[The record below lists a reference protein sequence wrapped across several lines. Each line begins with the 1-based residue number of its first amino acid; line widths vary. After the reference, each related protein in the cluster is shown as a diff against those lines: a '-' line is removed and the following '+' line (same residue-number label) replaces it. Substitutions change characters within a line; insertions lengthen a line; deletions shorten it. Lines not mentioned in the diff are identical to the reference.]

1 MKLTQEQ
8 IKGVR
13 GYLIELLLPIFGDA
27 WDREEVIDLVMA
39 DVVTDIE
46 ETADWSDFEED
57 EVHSGDIEIALARV
71 LKSALESKYY
81 EYEE

>member
-1 MKLTQEQ
+1 MELTKIQ
-8 IKGVR
+8 IEGVR
-13 GYLIELLLPIFGDA
+13 SYLIELLIPIFGDMR
-27 WDREEVIDLVMA
+27 DREEIINLILD
-39 DVVTDIE
+39 DVVVDIE

-57 EVHSGDIEIALARV
+57 EIHSGDIEIALARV

>member
-46 ETADWSDFEED
+46 ETADWSELEDD
-57 EVHSGDIEIALARV
+57 EVHTGDVEIALARV
-71 LKSALESKYY
+71 LKSAVVFNYTGE
-81 EYEE
+81 